1 MECNDY
7 NESGKMNHHV
17 FQPYPHSLPSY
28 EEKTQTIIYVI
39 VKK

>member
-17 FQPYPHSLPSY
+17 FQPYPHFLPSY
-28 EEKTQTIIYVI
+28 EEKNPNNYLRDR
-39 VKK
+39 

>member
-28 EEKTQTIIYVI
+28 EEKNTNNYLRDR
-39 VKK
+39 